1 MKYFITLLFTFLF
14 SIASTAQEPIN
25 IGTSYTILS
34 SILNE
39 NRTIQIHLPKSYNDS
54 SLTPQHYPVI
64 YLLDSESNFNYL
76 SAYVEK
82 LSKYPYPSIPEMII
96 VGIVNTNRTRDLTP
110 TVKNTSSMSQ
120 EQSNKI
126 KGDSGGNALFFD
138 FIETELFPYINTNF
152 RTVGYN
158 ILIGHS
164 FGGITALNNLLTRTS
179 MFNAYIVHDPSIW
192 WDDKIILQNYQ
203 DAKKYDFQNRKLF
216 LTQVDEKENT
226 DHLAEH
232 YNAIKEF
239 DKFLKNSTP
248 LNLQYKYKQY
258 TGEDHGSIP
267 MKGNLDGLRYI
278 FEGYKIN
285 FKQLKTNLNLLES
298 SFDALSKNLHFTLV
312 PNEQYLTTIIK
323 YFQQNNEIAVA
334 NYLIQYKEKHYPKC
348 MIINKKEKE

>member
-1 MKYFITLLFTFLF
+1 MKYYIILLFTFLLSF
-14 SIASTAQEPIN
+14 VSTAQEPIT
-25 IGTSYTILS
+25 IGTSYTIS
-34 SILNE
+34 SSVLKE
-39 NRTIQIHLPKSYNDS
+39 NRTIQIYLPKSYNDS
-54 SLTPQHYPVI
+54 TLTPQHYPVI

-110 TVKNTSSMSQ
+110 TAQNTAAMSQ
-120 EQSNKI
+120 EQSSKI
-126 KGDSGGNALFFD
+126 KGDSGGNSLFFD

-192 WDDKIILQNYQ
+192 WDNKIILQNYHN
-203 DAKKYDFQNRKLF
+203 AKDYDFQNRKLF

-239 DKFLKNSTP
+239 DQFVTNNPP
-248 LNLQYKYKQY
+248 LNLQYEYIQY
-258 TGEDHGSIP
+258 AGEDHGSIP

-278 FEGYKIN
+278 FDGYKIN
-285 FKQLKTNLNLLES
+285 FKQLKTDHHLLEN
-298 SFDALSKNLHFTLV
+298 SFNTLSKNIHFILV

-323 YFQQNNEIAVA
+323 YFQQNNEIAVVD
-334 NYLIQYKEKHYPKC
+334 YLIQYKEKHYPKC
-348 MIINKKEKE
+348 MIINKKEK